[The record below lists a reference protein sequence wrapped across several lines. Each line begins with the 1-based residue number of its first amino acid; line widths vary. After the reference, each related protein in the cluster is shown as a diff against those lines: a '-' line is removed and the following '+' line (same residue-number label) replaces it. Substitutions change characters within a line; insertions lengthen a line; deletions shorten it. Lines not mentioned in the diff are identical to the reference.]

1 MKLPLLALALVIAVP
16 VALVGC
22 SSQTPVVAPVTK
34 SANDLQGTTVK
45 VPLGSM
51 LNINTGS
58 LATSS
63 YSGKVDDPSIAEFV
77 KGGKK
82 DGADFNPG
90 VKPLKVGETTVTL
103 KNAQGGIQNVVFTID
118 VTK

>member
-1 MKLPLLALALVIAVP
+1 MKLPILVIAVSL
-16 VALVGC
+16 ALVGC
-22 SSQTPVVAPVTK
+22 SAQTPVVAPVTK
-34 SANDLQGTTVK
+34 SADQLQGTTVK
-45 VPLGSM
+45 VPLNSM
-51 LNINTGS
+51 LNIDTGS

-63 YSGKVDDPSIAEFV
+63 YSGKVGDPTIATFI

-82 DGADFNPG
+82 GSADFNPG

-103 KNAQGGIQNVVFTID
+103 TNSDAGIQDVVFTID